1 MQWEIDLFGKITE
14 NAKASKA
21 AYNVTKAE
29 YDGVMVSLA
38 ANVAKAY
45 IDLRMYQ
52 NHLQVSL
59 SHLAEQKKVLAIVE
73 ARFKAGL
80 SDMLDVTQSRTV
92 VASTQAS
99 IPPIEAQIEASINS
113 LALLTA
119 RCH

>member
-59 SHLAEQKKVLAIVE
+59 SHLAEQKKCSPSL
-73 ARFKAGL
+73 R
-80 SDMLDVTQSRTV
+80 LDSRLV
-92 VASTQAS
+92 FQICST
-99 IPPIEAQIEASINS
+99 
-113 LALLTA
+113 
-119 RCH
+119 